1 MEPLVIW
8 FKIILSLARS
18 ASTKYTGCCRSQY
31 TGSDQDT
38 GGAAKPRHHR
48 PPPAGEGAPP
58 EAPPE
63 GPAGGAPPVGGVFL
77 RDLASLEHKK

>member
-1 MEPLVIW
+1 M
-8 FKIILSLARS
+8 LARS
-18 ASTKYTGCCRSQY
+18 ASTKY

-38 GGAAKPRHHR
+38 GGAASLRHHQ

-63 GPAGGAPPVGGVFL
+63 GPAGGAFL
-77 RDLASLEHKK
+77 HDLASLEHKK